1 MSSNRDPP
9 GEKAYPSPE
18 VKSDGNNILNV
29 GGTTVTRS
37 SIGMVSGPEDCSF
50 SLTEALARGDLDAI
64 VRKIMAPVNDA
75 LEAGRRESDLNLL
88 KQRRRRSGHRLH
100 CHLLPTP

>member
-29 GGTTVTRS
+29 GRTTVVTRS

-64 VRKIMAPVNDA
+64 VRKIMAPVTDA
-75 LEAGRRESDLNLL
+75 LEAGRRDVGL
-88 KQRRRRSGHRLH
+88 RRN
-100 CHLLPTP
+100 

>member
-9 GEKAYPSPE
+9 REKAYPSPE

-50 SLTEALARGDLDAI
+50 SLTEALARGDSVDAI
-64 VRKIMAPVNDA
+64 VRKIMAPVTDA
-75 LEAGRRESDLNLL
+75 LEAGRRDVGL
-88 KQRRRRSGHRLH
+88 RRN
-100 CHLLPTP
+100 